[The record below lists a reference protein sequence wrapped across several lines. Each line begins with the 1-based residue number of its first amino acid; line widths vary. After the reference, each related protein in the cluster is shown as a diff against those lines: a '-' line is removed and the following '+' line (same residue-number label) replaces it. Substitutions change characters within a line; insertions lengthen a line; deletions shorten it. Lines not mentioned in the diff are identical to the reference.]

1 MEAHAEAT
9 MAIIVFARAQSIITC
24 AFIFCSVC
32 TKFRKSYLSLMINLH
47 KNSPVISVITLAF
60 ADAASCSVTSW
71 SQHCSPQLLL

>member
-1 MEAHAEAT
+1 MEARAEAT
-9 MAIIVFARAQSIITC
+9 MAIIVFVRAQSIMRC

-60 ADAASCSVTSW
+60 ADATSSSVTSW
-71 SQHCSPQLLL
+71 PQHGSPQLFL